1 MGKQLLI
8 LCFTFIFVQPAL
20 FAQNTEQQEE
30 EPQDQQFTVDTPV
43 SLDFKKEEEEEEQP
57 KKKKVKKKVFYG
69 IKTKKGF
76 TRKGYGNRVTFE
88 TFYYLKRPEKPQG
101 FVRDIYWYDFTRKEI
116 RKTEKFDPAKGVL
129 LHGPY
134 EKRQGEIVLE
144 KGIFYKGT
152 KHGRWMRY
160 DRDSVLLDKEKYFRG
175 WPRESTVSYYDPVER
190 RRMKE
195 MTPIEFGERE
205 GYYYYFHENGRLAVQ
220 GEYHWNQRVGDWVEY
235 YPSGKRKKI
244 ISYPKEAFDNSMT
257 PYIKAEW
264 NEKGKE
270 IYRNNKMA
278 RR

>member
-1 MGKQLLI
+1 MGAKL
-8 LCFTFIFVQPAL
+8 A
-20 FAQNTEQQEE
+20 AQDTEQPNE

-43 SLDFKKEEEEEEQP
+43 NLDFNKQEEPEEP

-76 TRKGYGNRVTFE
+76 TRKGQGNRVTFE
-88 TFYYLKRPEKPQG
+88 TFYYLKKPEKPQG
-101 FVRDIYWYDFTRKEI
+101 FVRDIFWYDFTRKEI
-116 RKTEKFDPAKGVL
+116 RKTQKFDPAKGVL

-152 KHGRWMRY
+152 KHGRWMQY
-160 DRDSVLLDKEKYFRG
+160 SRDSVLLDKERYFRG
-175 WPRESTVSYYDPVER
+175 WPKESTVSYYDPVER
-190 RRMKE
+190 KRMKE
-195 MTPIEFGERE
+195 MTPIEFGEKE
-205 GYYYYFHENGRLAVQ
+205 GYYYYFHENGILAVQ
-220 GEYHWNQRVGDWVEY
+220 GEYRWNQRVGDWVEY
-235 YPSGKRKKI
+235 YPTGKRKKI
-244 ISYPKEAFDNSMT
+244 IAYPKEAFDKSIT